1 MEVLCWLEAGASL
14 EQTDLGGNTCLK
26 AATAAGYTDLA
37 NSLEM
42 MTLRKNGNGPHI

>member
-42 MTLRKNGNGPHI
+42 MMLRKNGNGPHI